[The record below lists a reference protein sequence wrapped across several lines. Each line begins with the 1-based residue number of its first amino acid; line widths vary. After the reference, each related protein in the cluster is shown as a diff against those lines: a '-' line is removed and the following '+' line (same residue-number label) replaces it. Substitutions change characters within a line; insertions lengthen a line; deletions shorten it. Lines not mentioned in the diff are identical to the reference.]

1 MPTLPVPLIRQDTDY
16 DCGAAVVR
24 SVLAY
29 YGVGVTE
36 ADLILAMGT
45 NAKDGTAPYRI
56 VQCLRDFGF
65 RLRAGRMSIPEV
77 ESWLDIGVPVI
88 LDLQA
93 WAEDLTVDYA
103 TSLNEGHYVVAL
115 GYDDEFIYF
124 SDPAVG
130 EKVKLTRAELEA
142 RWHDTTR
149 GVLYD
154 HFGIAVSDR
163 TSAKRV
169 ARAWTAR
176 EKG

>member
-1 MPTLPVPLIRQDTDY
+1 MPILPVPLIRQDTDY
-16 DCGAAVVR
+16 DCGAAAVR
-24 SVLAY
+24 AVLLY
-29 YGVGVTE
+29 YGVVVSE
-36 ADLILAMGT
+36 ADLIVAMGT
-45 NAKDGTAPYRI
+45 NAKDGTAPHRI
-56 VQCLRDFGF
+56 VRCLWDFGF
-65 RLRAGRMSIPEV
+65 QLRAGRMDIPEV
-77 ESWLDIGVPVI
+77 ESWLRLGVPVI

-93 WAEDLTVDYA
+93 WADDPTVDYA
-103 TSLNEGHYVVAL
+103 TSLTEGHYVVAL
-115 GYDDEFIYF
+115 GYDDEFVYF

-169 ARAWTAR
+169 ARAWTTR
-176 EKG
+176 S